1 MHYLRDVFNVLIY
14 SARNCIFKYELAL
27 PAVWYKI
34 NKGFWFVLF
43 ELLVFLHTFEVDYAD
58 SKDTR

>member
-43 ELLVFLHTFEVDYAD
+43 ELFVLFAYI
-58 SKDTR
+58 RG

>member
-14 SARNCIFKYELAL
+14 FAMNCIFKNELAL
-27 PAVWYKI
+27 LAFWYKI

-43 ELLVFLHTFEVDYAD
+43 ELFVFFAYI
-58 SKDTR
+58 RG

>member
-14 SARNCIFKYELAL
+14 SARNCIFKNELAL
-27 PAVWYKI
+27 LAVWYKI

-43 ELLVFLHTFEVDYAD
+43 ELFVFFAYI
-58 SKDTR
+58 RG